1 MPTLR
6 DMHRIVAAHPTIQA
20 RLFLL
25 LEGVLMTELL
35 CIHGAFIGTWAL
47 NAMND
52 AGLPRVQ
59 SYEDDYASNG
69 EPGLANFATSVLDP
83 LEAQGRGFSHGHKK
97 TMGVP
102 RTAEAK
108 LRQMFEQDD
117 GALRES
123 LQCARDEL
131 LRCAATIMYPVV
143 IIIWVRYF
151 YASCT
156 LST

>member
-1 MPTLR
+1 ML
-6 DMHRIVAAHPTIQA
+6 
-20 RLFLL
+20 
-25 LEGVLMTELL
+25 G
-35 CIHGAFIGTWAL
+35 
-47 NAMND
+47 
-52 AGLPRVQ
+52 
-59 SYEDDYASNG
+59 
-69 EPGLANFATSVLDP
+69 P

-117 GALRES
+117 GALREN

-131 LRCAATIMYPVV
+131 LRCAATIMYPV
-143 IIIWVRYF
+143 IIITWDRYL